1 MKRCRDMS
9 TKMVILRYI
18 LEAVREAEVPVD
30 HPSDHEDDDQNC
42 IVCYIKRVNVFKQ

>member
-1 MKRCRDMS
+1 MS

-30 HPSDHEDDDQNC
+30 PPYDREDDDQNC